1 VLLVDDDCELGRALL
16 ESLRGDQ
23 VNLTVTHNGRDA
35 LAALQG
41 DQFNLILLDVGLP
54 GMDGFEVLQ
63 QIKQKPSCQAIPV
76 IMLTAN
82 NRTQDKVRGFELGA
96 ADYVTKPFEL
106 SELRAR
112 LRHTLHAQRLQQ
124 ELREANRRL
133 EAARL
138 SAEEAADAKAEF
150 LANMSHEIRT
160 PMNGVIAMTGLLM
173 QTDLAP
179 DQRDFVET
187 IRASGESLL
196 TIINDI
202 LNFSKLESGKMEFER
217 RPLNVRECV
226 EETLD
231 LLAAKAAEKN
241 LDLVCRFDAATPN
254 QVVGDATRLR
264 QILTNLISNAVK
276 FTASGEVCVN
286 VVARPLPVEVSS
298 FEFGISSEPKPETRN
313 PKLETKRYEFQFS
326 VHDTG
331 IGIPTQRMDRL
342 FRSFSQVDSSI
353 TRQFGGTGLGLAIS
367 KGFVELMGGRMWAES
382 AEGQG
387 STFHFTL
394 PLELSAEV
402 SSLECEVSSGP
413 KTETTLANPHPLSL
427 PVPAL
432 TGQRLLIVEDG
443 SSSRKVLAELA
454 TQWGM
459 SPVQAENAQ
468 QAMTV
473 VGTFPGVDMAI
484 IDRQLPSLNGASLAL
499 EIRKQRNHQSL
510 PVVLLNSVGA
520 TAEFTEALPACVYL
534 NKPVKPAQLKTALLQ
549 LRSGTQ
555 PVAPRK
561 AASPSKLDA
570 SMAQRLPL
578 RILLADDNVINLKV
592 ALRLLLQLGYKAD
605 TASNG
610 LEAIRA
616 VEQNPYD
623 VILMDVQMPEMDG
636 LDATRRIRQRQ
647 AEAKVQGSESKSHG
661 GPASGQGPWTLD
673 LGPSSPFHRPIIIIA
688 MTANAMQGDREKCV
702 AAGMDDYLPKPVR
715 PEALQAML
723 ELQAARV
730 LDFAAPGRNVAG
742 EPASG
747 EQASGR
753 SGLPSAAPTALTVLP
768 APAEVPSMAE
778 QPPIDMD
785 RLNEFAGGSVEN
797 LNELVALYLKQTTEQ
812 IESIRAALAG
822 NSAERASRVATV
834 APAPAPLAAC
844 LPSSRCS
851 ARSSISPRRAR
862 WRRPA
867 IWCPPSTMN
876 SRASNVTSNSTNPS
890 LLPAEL
896 YFAL

>member
-1 VLLVDDDCELGRALL
+1 MSQLQPTETNNSFRVLLVEDDREMGQALL
-16 ESLRGDQ
+16 ESLRADQ
-23 VNLTVTHNGRDA
+23 INLTRAETGRDA
-35 LAALQG
+35 LTALQC
-41 DQFNLILLDVGLP
+41 DQFDLILLDVGLP
-54 GMDGFEVLQ
+54 GIDGFDVLQ
-63 QIKQKPSCQAIPV
+63 QIKQKPVWQAIPV

-112 LRHTLHAQRLQQ
+112 IRHVLHAQRLQQ
-124 ELREANRRL
+124 ELLEANRRL
-133 EAARL
+133 ETARL
-138 SAEEAADAKAEF
+138 TAEESAGAKAEF

-217 RPLNVRECV
+217 RPLNLRENV

-241 LDLVCRFDAATPN
+241 LDLVCRFDASAPN
-254 QVVGDATRLR
+254 HVVGDATRFR

-286 VVARPLPVEVSS
+286 VVALPLPPAEGGS
-298 FEFGISSEPKPETRN
+298 PA
-313 PKLETKRYEFQFS
+313 RYEFQFS

-331 IGIPTQRMDRL
+331 IGIPAARMDRL

-367 KGFVELMGGRMWAES
+367 RGFVELMGGRMWAES

-394 PLELSAEV
+394 PLEVAAENGLKNV
-402 SSLECEVSSGP
+402 
-413 KTETTLANPHPLSL
+413 PLHS
-427 PVPAL
+427 PCPPL

-468 QAMTV
+468 QALTV
-473 VGTFPGVDMAI
+473 CGTFPGVDLAV
-484 IDRQLPSLNGASLAL
+484 IDRQLPGLNGASLVA
-499 EIRKQRNHQSL
+499 EIRKQRNHQLL

-520 TAEFTEALPACVYL
+520 SVDASEALPASVHL
-534 NKPVKPAQLKTALLQ
+534 NKPVKPAQLQTALLQ

-555 PVAPRK
+555 PVAPKK
-561 AASPSKLDA
+561 AATPSRLDA
-570 SMAQRLPL
+570 SMAERVPL

-605 TASNG
+605 TACNG
-610 LEAIRA
+610 LEAFRA
-616 VEQNPYD
+616 VEQKPYD

-647 AEAKVQGSESKSHG
+647 QE
-661 GPASGQGPWTLD
+661 PAPPAHFQ
-673 LGPSSPFHRPIIIIA
+673 RPIVIIA

-730 LDFAAPGRNVAG
+730 LNFAAQST
-742 EPASG
+742 AS
-747 EQASGR
+747 
-753 SGLPSAAPTALTVLP
+753 V
-768 APAEVPSMAE
+768 AEVSTPPTPKAVESTGEILPFPVPPSPAAGH
-778 QPPIDMD
+778 PPIDMD

-797 LNELVALYLKQTTEQ
+797 FNELVALYLKQTTEQ
-812 IESIRAALAG
+812 IELIRAALVE
-822 NSAERASRVATV
+822 NNAERASRVAHSCAGASATCGMSAIV
-834 APAPAPLAAC
+834 PLLRQIEHLTQEGKVPAATELV
-844 LPSSRCS
+844 
-851 ARSSISPRRAR
+851 
-862 WRRPA
+862 PA
-867 IWCPPSTMN
+867 IDHEFA
-876 SRASNVTSNSTNPS
+876 R
-890 LLPAEL
+890 LKHYLEL
-896 YFAL
+896 HKPIALAG

>member
-1 VLLVDDDCELGRALL
+1 MSQPQPTETNNAFRVLLVEDDKEMGRALL

-23 VNLTVTHNGRDA
+23 INLTLAQTGCDA
-35 LAALQG
+35 LAILQC
-41 DQFNLILLDVGLP
+41 DQIDLILLDVGLP
-54 GMDGFEVLQ
+54 GMDGFELLQ
-63 QIKQKPSCQAIPV
+63 QIKQKPVWQPIPV

-82 NRTQDKVRGFELGA
+82 NRTHDKLRGFELGA
-96 ADYVTKPFEL
+96 VDYVTKPFEL

-112 LRHTLHAQRLQQ
+112 IRHVLHAQRLQQ
-124 ELREANRRL
+124 ELLEANRRL

-138 SAEEAADAKAEF
+138 AAEEAAGAKAEF

-217 RPLNVRECV
+217 RPMSLRENV

-241 LDLVCRFDAATPN
+241 LDLICRFDPATPN
-254 QVVGDATRLR
+254 HVVGDATRFR

-286 VVARPLPVEVSS
+286 VVARPLAATEAESP
-298 FEFGISSEPKPETRN
+298 
-313 PKLETKRYEFQFS
+313 KRYEFQFS

-331 IGIPTQRMDRL
+331 IGIPTARMDRL

-394 PLELSAEV
+394 PLELCGQRESLNPQRGTDSAPVTPAFVV
-402 SSLECEVSSGP
+402 SQVHSPC
-413 KTETTLANPHPLSL
+413 
-427 PVPAL
+427 PAL

-443 SSSRKVLAELA
+443 SSSRKVLSELA

-459 SPVQAENAQ
+459 APVQAENAQ
-468 QAMTV
+468 QALTV
-473 VGTFPGVDMAI
+473 CGTFPGVDLAV
-484 IDRQLPSLNGASLAL
+484 IDRQLPGLNGASLVS

-520 TAEFTEALPACVYL
+520 SVDPSEALPSCIHL
-534 NKPVKPAQLKTALLQ
+534 NKPVKPAQLQTALLQ

-561 AASPSKLDA
+561 TPTPSRLDA
-570 SMAQRLPL
+570 SMAERLPL

-605 TASNG
+605 TACNG
-610 LEAIRA
+610 LEAFRA
-616 VEQNPYD
+616 VEQKPYD

-647 AEAKVQGSESKSHG
+647 QEPVP
-661 GPASGQGPWTLD
+661 PAHFQ
-673 LGPSSPFHRPIIIIA
+673 RPIVIVA

-723 ELQAARV
+723 ELHAARV
-730 LDFAAPGRNVAG
+730 LNFAAQAPVSAA
-742 EPASG
+742 EPATT
-747 EQASGR
+747 A
-753 SGLPSAAPTALTVLP
+753 PSATPVLTVLP
-768 APAEVPSMAE
+768 APTEVSSVAE

-797 LNELVALYLKQTTEQ
+797 FNELVSLYLKQTTEQ
-812 IESIRAALAG
+812 IDLIRTALAE
-822 NSAERASRVATV
+822 NNAERASRVAHSCAGASATCGMSAIV
-834 APAPAPLAAC
+834 PLLRQVEHLTQEGKVPAA
-844 LPSSRCS
+844 
-851 ARSSISPRRAR
+851 
-862 WRRPA
+862 
-867 IWCPPSTMN
+867 N
-876 SRASNVTSNSTNPS
+876 E
-890 LLPAEL
+890 LLPAIDHEFTRLKHYLEL
-896 YFAL
+896 HKPIALAG

>member
-1 VLLVDDDCELGRALL
+1 MSQLQPTETSSPFRVLLVEDDKEMGRALH
-16 ESLRGDQ
+16 ESLRTDHID
-23 VNLTVTHNGRDA
+23 LTVTGSGREALDA
-35 LAALQG
+35 LQSH
-41 DQFNLILLDVGLP
+41 QFDLILLDVGLP
-54 GMDGFEVLQ
+54 GMDGFAVLQ
-63 QIKQKPSCQAIPV
+63 EIKQRPALQAIPA

-82 NRTQDKVRGFELGA
+82 SRTQDKVRGFELGA
-96 ADYVTKPFEL
+96 VDYVTKPFEL
-106 SELRAR
+106 SELRVR
-112 LRHTLHAQRLQQ
+112 LRHTLHTQRLQQ
-124 ELREANRRL
+124 ELIDANRRL

-138 SAEEAADAKAEF
+138 AAEEAAVAKAEF

-217 RPLNVRECV
+217 RPMDLRANV

-241 LDLVCRFDAATPN
+241 LDLVCRFDPATPD
-254 QVVGDATRLR
+254 QVIGDSTRFR

-276 FTASGEVCVN
+276 FTPSGEVCVN
-286 VVARPLPVEVSS
+286 VVARPLPAAEGGAVDR
-298 FEFGISSEPKPETRN
+298 F
-313 PKLETKRYEFQFS
+313 EFQFS

-331 IGIPTQRMDRL
+331 IGIPAQRMDRL

-394 PLELSAEV
+394 PLALA
-402 SSLECEVSSGP
+402 SSPAAPSIAQL
-413 KTETTLANPHPLSL
+413 H
-427 PVPAL
+427 PAL

-443 SSSRKVLAELA
+443 SSNRKVLAELA

-459 SPVQAENAQ
+459 APVQAENAQ
-468 QAMTV
+468 QALTV
-473 VGTFPGVDMAI
+473 VGTFPGVDLAI
-484 IDRQLPSLNGASLAL
+484 IDRQLPGLNGASLAAEL
-499 EIRKQRNHQSL
+499 RKQRNHQNL
-510 PVVLLNSVGA
+510 PVVLLNAVGA
-520 TAEFTEALPACVYL
+520 SVDPNEALSASVHL
-534 NKPVKPAQLKTALLQ
+534 NKPIKPAQLQTALLQ

-555 PVAPRK
+555 PAPPRK
-561 AASPSKLDA
+561 AAIPTRMDA
-570 SMAQRLPL
+570 SMAERLPL
-578 RILLADDNVINLKV
+578 SILLADDNVINLKV

-610 LEAIRA
+610 LEAFRA
-616 VEQNPYD
+616 VEQKPYD

-647 AEAKVQGSESKSHG
+647 QEAAPPPHFQ
-661 GPASGQGPWTLD
+661 
-673 LGPSSPFHRPIIIIA
+673 RPIVIIA

-723 ELQAARV
+723 EQQAARV
-730 LDFAAPGRNVAG
+730 LKFAAPAAG
-742 EPASG
+742 PA
-747 EQASGR
+747 AV
-753 SGLPSAAPTALTVLP
+753 PSTPVPSNPPTLTVLP
-768 APAEVPSMAE
+768 APDGPSLAE

-785 RLNEFAGGSVEN
+785 RLNEFAGGSLEN
-797 LNELVALYLKQTTEQ
+797 YNELVALYLKQTTEQ
-812 IESIRAALAG
+812 LDAIRAALAED
-822 NSAERASRVATV
+822 NAERASRVAHSCAGASATCGMSAIV
-834 APAPAPLAAC
+834 PLLRQVEHLTQEGKVPEAKE
-844 LPSSRCS
+844 LV
-851 ARSSISPRRAR
+851 
-862 WRRPA
+862 PA
-867 IWCPPSTMN
+867 IDHEFA
-876 SRASNVTSNSTNPS
+876 R
-890 LLPAEL
+890 LKRHLEL
-896 YFAL
+896 HKPIALAG